1 MPHIDTGRCEFLL
14 VPAVKITLSLPM
26 KKYTRQLGRFS
37 VKQSAIRPTRVERTF
52 REDEIIVSKTDLKG
66 IITYANRTFLD
77 IALYS
82 EEEVLGQPHSII
94 RHPDMPRCV
103 FKLLWD
109 TIAAG
114 EEIFAY
120 VKNMASNGDFYWVV
134 AHVTP
139 TFNTA
144 KEITGYHSNRRKPDH
159 RQVRTADSLYRRLK
173 QEEDS
178 HADWKSGMAAAT
190 AMLLETV
197 AAKDMEYAEFVFS
210 I

>member
-1 MPHIDTGRCEFLL
+1 
-14 VPAVKITLSLPM
+14 M
-26 KKYTRQLGRFS
+26 KEPT
-37 VKQSAIRPTRVERTF
+37 IRPTGIERFF
-52 REDEIIVSKTDLKG
+52 REDEIIVSKTDVKG

-109 TIAAG
+109 TIMAG
-114 EEIFAY
+114 NEIFAY
-120 VKNMASNGDFYWVV
+120 VKNMSKNGDHYWVF

-139 TFNTA
+139 TFNGDG
-144 KEITGYHSNRRKPDH
+144 EITGFHSNRRKPDL
-159 RQVRTADSLYRRLK
+159 RQVRIADDLYRKLK
-173 QEEDS
+173 QQEDS
-178 HADWKSGMAAAT
+178 HSDWKRGMAAAT
-190 AMLLETV
+190 QMLLQAA
-197 AAKDMEYAEFVFS
+197 AAKNMQYDEFVFS